1 MKNMTIVCT
10 LIALASPALYAQS
23 SRAQQEAQITQQS
36 AHNAQQ
42 NMQRMAV
49 QADQR
54 MVQGDHQAWL
64 NTMPNLTKLRSKLA
78 EAWQTLGMSPS
89 AAQAVASAYMPDL
102 AASIHHAPLR
112 GKSDEEIAAMLQSA
126 LAKKD
131 YLMANQ
137 LLIDHQRE
145 QLLLGEAT
153 STSPVGRR

>member
-1 MKNMTIVCT
+1 MKNMAIVCT
-10 LIALASPALYAQS
+10 LVALASPALYAQS

-36 AHNAQQ
+36 AYNARL
-42 NMQRMAV
+42 NSIRMTD
-49 QADQR
+49 QADLRLMQS
-54 MVQGDHQAWL
+54 DHQAWL
-64 NTMPNLTKLRSKLA
+64 NSLPNLTKLRSKLA

-89 AAQAVASAYMPDL
+89 AAQAVASAYMPNL
-102 AASIHHAPLR
+102 AAGIHHAPLR

-137 LLIDHQRE
+137 LLIDRQRE

-153 STSPVGRR
+153 STSPVGKL